1 MKLVFMG
8 SPDFAIPSLQKL
20 SSRHEVLSVVTV
32 TDKPAGRGNRLRP
45 SAVKVYAQT
54 HNIPI
59 MQPENLRDEN
69 FIHEL
74 SGLAVDLY
82 VVVAFRILP
91 AEVFKIPPMGTV
103 NLHASLL
110 PKYRGAAPI
119 NWALI
124 HGEKKTGVTT
134 FFIDE
139 NIDTGK
145 ILLQKETNIPPNMT
159 AGDLHDELATLGA
172 DVLLETVDRIEQG
185 TIKPIRQQ
193 GEATKAPK
201 LPKQFG
207 NIRWSDPAEKIHNF
221 IRGLSPYPGS
231 YSFLAGGRMKI
242 YLSEIVGKKASDRV
256 EAGTIVD
263 SPQNGPLVV
272 QTGKGLIAILK
283 LQPAGKRVMSAAEF
297 VHGYRI
303 HGGERFSDSPHASG

>member
-1 MKLVFMG
+1 M
-8 SPDFAIPSLQKL
+8 
-20 SSRHEVLSVVTV
+20 
-32 TDKPAGRGNRLRP
+32 
-45 SAVKVYAQT
+45 KVYAQT
-54 HNIPI
+54 HNIPVI
-59 MQPENLRDEN
+59 QPENLRDEN

-74 SGLAVDLY
+74 SGLAADLY

-91 AEVFKIPPMGTV
+91 PEVFKIPPKGTV

-139 NIDTGK
+139 NIDTGN
-145 ILLQKETNIPPNMT
+145 ILLQKETNVPPNMT
-159 AGDLHDELATLGA
+159 AGELHDELATMGA
-172 DVLLETVDRIEQG
+172 EALLETVNRIEQG
-185 TIKPIRQQ
+185 AIKPVRQQ

-207 NIRWSDPAEKIHNF
+207 NIHWSDPAEKIHNF

-231 YSFLAGGRMKI
+231 YSFLSGVQVKI
-242 YLSEIVGKKASDRV
+242 YLSEIIEKEASFMV
-256 EAGTIVD
+256 EAGTMI
-263 SPQNGPLVV
+263 SPAKNGPLVV

-283 LQPAGKRVMSAAEF
+283 LQPAGKRIMSAAEF
-297 VHGYRI
+297 IHGYRI
-303 HGGERFSDSPHASG
+303 RGGEKFSNSPHASG